1 MPSVKMAA
9 ILSRGR
15 WVNSAS
21 ENGLLVESGV
31 THQPTA
37 AKAFVEWGN
46 TLTRVGQMGRP
57 RGPGHMGRP
66 NNMVYYG
73 MQLSYMVWVGYGN
86 R

>member
-1 MPSVKMAA
+1 MERLNFD
-9 ILSRGR
+9 ILDENHDITALEMLSTQIGGE
-15 WVNSAS
+15 WSAS
-21 ENGLLVESGV
+21 RAKENY
-31 THQPTA
+31 
-37 AKAFVEWGN
+37 EWGN